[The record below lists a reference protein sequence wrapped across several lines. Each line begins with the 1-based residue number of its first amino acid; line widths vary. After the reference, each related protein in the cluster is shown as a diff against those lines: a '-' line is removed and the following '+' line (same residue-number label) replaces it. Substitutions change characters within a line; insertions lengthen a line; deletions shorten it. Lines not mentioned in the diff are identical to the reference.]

1 MAKREYSIR
10 KHVDYKKGWITIEV
24 YDTECDKEK
33 RDLIESIM
41 DETLDKVEKV
51 MSDYENRT
59 QQ

>member
-1 MAKREYSIR
+1 MAKREYTVR
-10 KHVDYKKGWITIEV
+10 KHVNYKEGYVSIEA
-24 YDTECDKEK
+24 YDVACDKEK